1 LTKEVLKKAVQKYDG
16 SLIVVSHDRDF
27 LKDLTTRTI
36 EFRDKKLYEHIGDVN
51 AFLEKRAMNNMREVE
66 MRSKGKKSNTETTN
80 ATEISQDDRKKIKK
94 LERVVQYAERKIE
107 ELENKIADFEKQMTD
122 PGFYEDNN
130 SQKVLKQF
138 NDTKLELE
146 TAMEEWEIAHEKLEK
161 INA

>member
-1 LTKEVLKKAVQKYDG
+1 
-16 SLIVVSHDRDF
+16 
-27 LKDLTTRTI
+27 
-36 EFRDKKLYEHIGDVN
+36 
-51 AFLEKRAMNNMREVE
+51 MNNMREVE